1 MPGCLFNLLSNIWVF
16 VYIEKTVFLYELW
29 RNTIYLGHD
38 PLKCLLR
45 TGYIVKTWA
54 ERSIILTSIDL
65 NTDYSND
72 IYGPGWLI

>member
-38 PLKCLLR
+38 PLKYLLR

-72 IYGPGWLI
+72 IYGPVG